1 MKMLPPVASYY
12 ASVKEFGDEVNLGL
26 NNRLLDSLT
35 FEYYGDFTAN
45 GDEKALVRI
54 YANDGAG
61 TAGVNSNNQ
70 EHCSM

>member
-1 MKMLPPVASYY
+1 M
-12 ASVKEFGDEVNLGL
+12 KEFGDEVSLGL

-35 FEYYGDFTAN
+35 FEYYGDFTAD

-61 TAGVNSNNQ
+61 SPVLLHNQ